1 MMVDLLSGYLI
12 WFDNLINKNCDYKT
26 SPWICIYIQKLYI
39 GQKKKVQRTVGK
51 YLLGEEKDQKD
62 FHIIFSSSIFRLM
75 IFLPWSNIWHPVWPT
90 ISSHFHPV
98 FGQRSKPNVLWE
110 SCPKRSNF
118 CLIVW
123 QNIYYYVVRSDMS
136 EFNEFASPDR
146 PNFLW
151 NWQNYNLLMR
161 QEDRRWSWWYNDTTP
176 QR

>member
-1 MMVDLLSGYLI
+1 
-12 WFDNLINKNCDYKT
+12 
-26 SPWICIYIQKLYI
+26 
-39 GQKKKVQRTVGK
+39 
-51 YLLGEEKDQKD
+51 
-62 FHIIFSSSIFRLM
+62 M
-75 IFLPWSNIWHPVWPT
+75 IVLPWSNIWHPVWPT
-90 ISSHFHPV
+90 ISSHFHPI
-98 FGQRSKPNVLWE
+98 FGQRSERNVLWE

-161 QEDRRWSWWYNDTTP
+161 QEDRRWSRWYNETTP
-176 QR
+176 QRLQSSAESQTLQHWALQGWTQKGRRCTGMECLERQCSERHLLSLVDMIGTVNCIFSPYNCSAGPGKY